1 MPDLHESEKNQMTSE
16 GVRELE
22 ERLERLKT
30 VERSQVAAE
39 IKEARAYGDLS
50 ENAEYD
56 AAKEK
61 QAKIE
66 GEIANLEKQLRNAVI
81 VDEEGVDS
89 QLINVGTYV
98 KILDKETNE
107 EEEYRIV
114 SSAEADLARGKLS
127 NESPVGASLLGKKA
141 GATVKVE
148 APGGI
153 VRYKVLEISK
163 RPFGAAAGA

>member
-1 MPDLHESEKNQMTSE
+1 MPDITQSDKNQMTSE

-30 VERSQVAAE
+30 VDRLAVAAE

-66 GEIANLEKQLRNAVI
+66 GEIANLEKQLRNAVV
-81 VDEEGVDS
+81 VDEIDS
-89 QLINVGTYV
+89 QLVNVGTYV
-98 KILDKETNE
+98 KIQDKETGE

-127 NESPVGASLLGKKA
+127 NESPVGSSLLGKKA
-141 GATVKVE
+141 GATVKVD
-148 APGGI
+148 APGGTI
-153 VRYKVLEISK
+153 RYKILEIS
-163 RPFGAAAGA
+163 RQPFSEA